1 MIKSIHWIISKLNN
15 KTSYISIT
23 ILFVLLT
30 LYFGLSIYV
39 TSLSYKTITH
49 LPEISPKDYDLIYE
63 EVEFKS
69 SDNSGLTLRGWWIPN
84 DSKNTIIYLHGIDS
98 NRAGHRAEQTV
109 PPGLEVLKNMHSM
122 GYSIFTFDLRGH
134 GISDKAKVGLGVK
147 EIADIKG
154 AINYLEK
161 SKKVEKVALYGIS
174 YGAVLA
180 ILAGNSDDNIKGIF
194 IDSPYNMI
202 TDLITGEI
210 PRRAPIPGFV
220 AGLLSQGIVWSSIWL
235 EGINLSE
242 IMPYKEIENLK
253 YPVLMVHCKD
263 DERIPIY
270 HSDQINENAPLD
282 TLYHKFE
289 NCDGHG
295 KAYATN
301 PIYYLGFA
309 ETYFKRIFN

>member
-1 MIKSIHWIISKLNN
+1 MLEQIKAMKYKKQYAYIALGIGILAIL
-15 KTSYISIT
+15 YILISIY
-23 ILFVLLT
+23 I
-30 LYFGLSIYV
+30 
-39 TSLSYKTITH
+39 TSLAYKTIIN
-49 LPEISPKDYDLIYE
+49 LPEISPKNYNLQYE
-63 EVEFKS
+63 EIEFQS
-69 SDNSGLTLRGWWIPN
+69 ADNSGLTLRGWWIPN

-98 NRAGHRAEQTV
+98 NRAGHKAEQKV

-134 GISDKAKVGLGVK
+134 GMSDTAKVGLGIK

-154 AINYLEK
+154 AINFLET
-161 SKKVEKVALYGIS
+161 SQDVEKVALYGIS

-180 ILAGNSDDNIKGIF
+180 ILAGNADDNIKGIF

-210 PRRAPIPGFV
+210 PRRTPIPGFI
-220 AGLLSQGIVWSSIWL
+220 AGILSKGIIWSSIWL
-235 EGINLSE
+235 EGINLGE
-242 IMPYKEIENLK
+242 IKPYEAIKNLK
-253 YPVLMVHCKD
+253 YPILMIHCID
-263 DERIPIY
+263 DKRIPIY

-295 KAYATN
+295 KAYESNQT
-301 PIYYLGFA
+301 YYLGFA
-309 ETYFKRIFN
+309 KTYFNRIFQ

>member
-1 MIKSIHWIISKLNN
+1 MLEQIKAMKYKKQYAYIAGGGVILAILYILISV
-15 KTSYISIT
+15 YIT
-23 ILFVLLT
+23 NLA
-30 LYFGLSIYV
+30 
-39 TSLSYKTITH
+39 YKTIIN
-49 LPEISPKDYDLIYE
+49 LPEISPKDYGLQYE

-69 SDNSGLTLRGWWIPN
+69 ADNIGLTLRGWWIPN

-98 NRAGHRAEQTV
+98 NRAGHTAEQTV

-134 GISDKAKVGLGVK
+134 GESDKAKVGLGVK
-147 EIADIKG
+147 EISDIKG
-154 AINYLEK
+154 AINYLESTK
-161 SKKVEKVALYGIS
+161 NVEKVALYGIS

-180 ILAGNSDDNIKGIF
+180 ILAGNADDNVKGIF

-235 EGINLSE
+235 EGINLND
-242 IMPYKEIENLK
+242 IKPYEAIKDLK
-253 YPVLMVHCKD
+253 YPILMVHCKD
-263 DERIPIY
+263 DKRIPIY

-295 KAYATN
+295 KAYESNQT
-301 PIYYLGFA
+301 YYLGFA
-309 ETYFKRIFN
+309 KTYFNRIFQ

>member
-1 MIKSIHWIISKLNN
+1 MLEQIKAMKYKKQYGYIAGGGLILTIL
-15 KTSYISIT
+15 YILISIY
-23 ILFVLLT
+23 I
-30 LYFGLSIYV
+30 
-39 TSLSYKTITH
+39 TSLAYKTIIN
-49 LPEISPKDYDLIYE
+49 LPEISPKDYGLKYE

-69 SDNSGLTLRGWWIPN
+69 TDNSGLTLRGWWIPN

-98 NRAGHRAEQTV
+98 NRAGHTAEQTV

-134 GISDKAKVGLGVK
+134 GVSDTAKVGLGVK
-147 EIADIKG
+147 EITDIQG
-154 AINYLEK
+154 AINYLET
-161 SKKVEKVALYGIS
+161 SKDVKKVALYGIS

-180 ILAGNSDDNIKGIF
+180 ILAGNADDNVKGIF

-210 PRRAPIPGFV
+210 PRRTPIPGFI
-220 AGLLSQGIVWSSIWL
+220 AGVLSQVIVWSSIWL
-235 EGINLSE
+235 EGINLDE
-242 IMPYKEIENLK
+242 IKPYEEIKNLK

-263 DERIPIY
+263 DIRIPIY

-295 KAYATN
+295 KAYESNQT
-301 PIYYLGFA
+301 YYLGFA
-309 ETYFKRIFN
+309 KTYFNRIFQ

>member
-1 MIKSIHWIISKLNN
+1 MLEQIKAMKYKKQYTYIAAGLAILAIL
-15 KTSYISIT
+15 YIFISIYIT
-23 ILFVLLT
+23 NLA
-30 LYFGLSIYV
+30 
-39 TSLSYKTITH
+39 YKTIIN
-49 LPEISPKDYDLIYE
+49 LPEISPKDYGLQYE
-63 EVEFKS
+63 EVEFQS
-69 SDNSGLTLRGWWIPN
+69 TDNSGLTLRGWWIPN

-98 NRAGHRAEQTV
+98 NRAGHKAEQTV

-134 GISDKAKVGLGVK
+134 GVSDKAKVGLGVK
-147 EIADIKG
+147 EISDIKG

-161 SKKVEKVALYGIS
+161 SKNVEKVALYGIS

-180 ILAGNSDDNIKGIF
+180 ILAGDVDENVKGIF

-210 PRRAPIPGFV
+210 PRRTPIPGFV

-235 EGINLSE
+235 EGINLDE
-242 IMPYKEIENLK
+242 IRPYETIENLK
-253 YPVLMVHCKD
+253 YPVLMVHCID
-263 DERIPIY
+263 DIRIPIY

-295 KAYATN
+295 KAYESHKA
-301 PIYYLGFA
+301 YYLGFA
-309 ETYFKRIFN
+309 KTYFNRIFQ

>member
-1 MIKSIHWIISKLNN
+1 MLEQIKAMKYKKQYGYIAGGGLILTIL
-15 KTSYISIT
+15 YILISIY
-23 ILFVLLT
+23 I
-30 LYFGLSIYV
+30 
-39 TSLSYKTITH
+39 TSLAYKTIIN
-49 LPEISPKDYDLIYE
+49 LPEISPKDYGLKYE

-69 SDNSGLTLRGWWIPN
+69 TDNSGLTLRGWWIPN

-98 NRAGHRAEQTV
+98 NRAGHTAEQTV

-134 GISDKAKVGLGVK
+134 GVSDTAKVGLGVK

-154 AINYLEK
+154 AINYLET
-161 SKKVEKVALYGIS
+161 SKDVEKVALYGIS

-180 ILAGNSDDNIKGIF
+180 ILAGNADDNIKGIF

-210 PRRAPIPGFV
+210 PRRTPIPGFI

-235 EGINLSE
+235 EGINLDE
-242 IMPYKEIENLK
+242 IKPYEEIKNLK

-263 DERIPIY
+263 DIRIPIY

-295 KAYATN
+295 KAYESNQT
-301 PIYYLGFA
+301 YYLGFA
-309 ETYFKRIFN
+309 KTYFNRIFQ

>member
-1 MIKSIHWIISKLNN
+1 MLEQIKAMKYKKQYTYIAAGLAILAIL
-15 KTSYISIT
+15 YILISIYIT
-23 ILFVLLT
+23 NLA
-30 LYFGLSIYV
+30 
-39 TSLSYKTITH
+39 YKTIIN
-49 LPEISPKDYDLIYE
+49 LPEISPKDYGLQYE
-63 EVEFKS
+63 EVEFQS
-69 SDNSGLTLRGWWIPN
+69 TDNSGLTLRGWWIPN

-98 NRAGHRAEQTV
+98 NRAGHKAEQTV

-134 GISDKAKVGLGVK
+134 GVSDKAKVGLGVK
-147 EIADIKG
+147 EISDIKG

-161 SKKVEKVALYGIS
+161 SKNVEKVALYGIS

-180 ILAGNSDDNIKGIF
+180 ILAGDVDENVKGIF

-210 PRRAPIPGFV
+210 PSRTPIPGFV

-235 EGINLSE
+235 EGINLDE
-242 IMPYKEIENLK
+242 IRPYETIENLK
-253 YPVLMVHCKD
+253 YPVLMVHCID
-263 DERIPIY
+263 DIRIPIY

-295 KAYATN
+295 KAYESNKA
-301 PIYYLGFA
+301 YYLGFA
-309 ETYFKRIFN
+309 NTYFNRIFQ

>member
-1 MIKSIHWIISKLNN
+1 MLEQIKTMKYKKQYTYIAGGGLILAIL
-15 KTSYISIT
+15 YILISIY
-23 ILFVLLT
+23 I
-30 LYFGLSIYV
+30 
-39 TSLSYKTITH
+39 TSLAYKTIIN
-49 LPEISPKDYDLIYE
+49 LPEISPKDYGLQYE
-63 EVEFKS
+63 EVEFQS
-69 SDNSGLTLRGWWIPN
+69 SDNSGLTLRGWWIAN
-84 DSKNTIIYLHGIDS
+84 ESKNTIIYLHGIDS
-98 NRAGHRAEQTV
+98 NRAGHTSEQTV
-109 PPGLEVLKNMHSM
+109 PPGLEVLKHMHSM

-134 GISDKAKVGLGVK
+134 GVSDTAKVGLGVK

-154 AINYLEK
+154 AINYLESTK
-161 SKKVEKVALYGIS
+161 NVEKVALYGIS

-180 ILAGNSDDNIKGIF
+180 ILAGNVDDNVKGIF

-210 PRRAPIPGFV
+210 PRRTPIPGFI

-235 EGINLSE
+235 EGINLNE
-242 IMPYKEIENLK
+242 IKPYESIKDLK

-263 DERIPIY
+263 DKRIPIY

-295 KAYATN
+295 KAYESNKT
-301 PIYYLGFA
+301 YYLGFA
-309 ETYFKRIFN
+309 KTYFNRIFQ

>member
-1 MIKSIHWIISKLNN
+1 MLEQIKAMKYKKQYTYIAAGLAILAIL
-15 KTSYISIT
+15 YIFISIYIT
-23 ILFVLLT
+23 NLA
-30 LYFGLSIYV
+30 
-39 TSLSYKTITH
+39 YKTIIN
-49 LPEISPKDYDLIYE
+49 LPEISPKDYGLQYE
-63 EVEFKS
+63 EVEFQS
-69 SDNSGLTLRGWWIPN
+69 TDNSGLTLRGWWIPN

-98 NRAGHRAEQTV
+98 NRAGHKAEQTV

-134 GISDKAKVGLGVK
+134 GVSDKAKVGLGVK
-147 EIADIKG
+147 EISDIKG

-161 SKKVEKVALYGIS
+161 SKNVEKVALYGIS

-180 ILAGNSDDNIKGIF
+180 ILAGDVDENVKGIF

-210 PRRAPIPGFV
+210 PRRTPIPGFV

-235 EGINLSE
+235 EGINLDE
-242 IMPYKEIENLK
+242 IRPYETIENLK
-253 YPVLMVHCKD
+253 YPVLMVHCID
-263 DERIPIY
+263 DIRIPIY

-295 KAYATN
+295 KAYESNKA
-301 PIYYLGFA
+301 YYLGFA
-309 ETYFKRIFN
+309 KTYFNRIFQ

>member
-1 MIKSIHWIISKLNN
+1 MLEQIKAMKYKKQYTYIAAGLAILAIL
-15 KTSYISIT
+15 YILISIYIT
-23 ILFVLLT
+23 NLA
-30 LYFGLSIYV
+30 
-39 TSLSYKTITH
+39 YKTIIN
-49 LPEISPKDYDLIYE
+49 LPEISPKDYGLQYE
-63 EVEFKS
+63 EVEFQS
-69 SDNSGLTLRGWWIPN
+69 TDNSGLTLRGWWIPN

-98 NRAGHRAEQTV
+98 NRAGHKAEQTV

-134 GISDKAKVGLGVK
+134 GVSDKAKVGLGVK
-147 EIADIKG
+147 EISDIKG

-161 SKKVEKVALYGIS
+161 SKNVEKVALYGIS

-180 ILAGNSDDNIKGIF
+180 ILAGDVDENVKGIF

-210 PRRAPIPGFV
+210 PRRTPIPGFV

-235 EGINLSE
+235 EGINLDE
-242 IMPYKEIENLK
+242 ISPYETIENLK
-253 YPVLMVHCKD
+253 YPVLMVHCID
-263 DERIPIY
+263 DIRIPIY

-295 KAYATN
+295 KAYESNKA
-301 PIYYLGFA
+301 YYLGFA
-309 ETYFKRIFN
+309 KTYFNRIFQ

>member
-1 MIKSIHWIISKLNN
+1 MLEQIKTMKYKKQYTYIAGGGLILAIL
-15 KTSYISIT
+15 YILISIY
-23 ILFVLLT
+23 I
-30 LYFGLSIYV
+30 
-39 TSLSYKTITH
+39 TSLAYKTIIN
-49 LPEISPKDYDLIYE
+49 LPEISPKDYGLQYE
-63 EVEFKS
+63 EVEFQS
-69 SDNSGLTLRGWWIPN
+69 SDNSGLTLRGWWIAN
-84 DSKNTIIYLHGIDS
+84 ESKNTIIYLHGIDS
-98 NRAGHRAEQTV
+98 NRAGHTSEQTV
-109 PPGLEVLKNMHSM
+109 PPGLEVLKHMHTM

-134 GISDKAKVGLGVK
+134 GVSDTAKVGLGVK

-154 AINYLEK
+154 AINYLESTK
-161 SKKVEKVALYGIS
+161 NVEKVALYGIS

-180 ILAGNSDDNIKGIF
+180 ILAGNVDDNVKGIY

-210 PRRAPIPGFV
+210 PRRTPIPGFI

-235 EGINLSE
+235 EGINLNE
-242 IMPYKEIENLK
+242 IKPYESIKDLK

-263 DERIPIY
+263 DKRIPIY

-295 KAYATN
+295 KAYESNKT
-301 PIYYLGFA
+301 YYLGFA
-309 ETYFKRIFN
+309 KTYFNRIFQ

>member
-1 MIKSIHWIISKLNN
+1 MLEQIKAMKYKKQYTYIAVGLAILAIL
-15 KTSYISIT
+15 YILISIYIT
-23 ILFVLLT
+23 NLA
-30 LYFGLSIYV
+30 
-39 TSLSYKTITH
+39 YKTIIN
-49 LPEISPKDYDLIYE
+49 LPEISPKDYGLQYE
-63 EVEFKS
+63 EVEFQS
-69 SDNSGLTLRGWWIPN
+69 TDNSGLTLRGWWIPN

-98 NRAGHRAEQTV
+98 NRAGHKAEQTV

-134 GISDKAKVGLGVK
+134 GVSDKAKVGIGVK
-147 EIADIKG
+147 EISDIKG

-161 SKKVEKVALYGIS
+161 SKNVEKVALYGIS

-180 ILAGNSDDNIKGIF
+180 ILAGDVDENVKGIF

-210 PRRAPIPGFV
+210 PRRTPIPGFV

-235 EGINLSE
+235 EGINLDE
-242 IMPYKEIENLK
+242 IRPYETIENLK
-253 YPVLMVHCKD
+253 YPVLMVHCID
-263 DERIPIY
+263 DIRIPIY

-295 KAYATN
+295 KAYESN
-301 PIYYLGFA
+301 KDYYLGFA
-309 ETYFKRIFN
+309 KTYFNRIFQ

>member
-1 MIKSIHWIISKLNN
+1 MLEQIKAMKYKKQYTYIAAGLAILAIL
-15 KTSYISIT
+15 YIFISIYIT
-23 ILFVLLT
+23 NLA
-30 LYFGLSIYV
+30 
-39 TSLSYKTITH
+39 YKTIIN
-49 LPEISPKDYDLIYE
+49 LPEISPKDYGLQYE
-63 EVEFKS
+63 EVEFQS
-69 SDNSGLTLRGWWIPN
+69 TDNSGLTLRGWWIPN

-98 NRAGHRAEQTV
+98 NRAGHKAEQTV

-134 GISDKAKVGLGVK
+134 GVSDTAKVGLGVK
-147 EIADIKG
+147 EITDIQG
-154 AINYLEK
+154 AINYLET
-161 SKKVEKVALYGIS
+161 SKDVKKVALYGIS

-180 ILAGNSDDNIKGIF
+180 ILAGNADDNVKGIF

-210 PRRAPIPGFV
+210 PRRTPIPGFI

-235 EGINLSE
+235 EGINLDE
-242 IMPYKEIENLK
+242 IKPYEEIKNLK

-263 DERIPIY
+263 DIRIPIY

-295 KAYATN
+295 KAYESNQT
-301 PIYYLGFA
+301 YYLGFA
-309 ETYFKRIFN
+309 KTYFNRIFQ

>member
-1 MIKSIHWIISKLNN
+1 MLEQIKSIKF
-15 KTSYISIT
+15 KKQ
-23 ILFVLLT
+23 FA
-30 LYFGLSIYV
+30 YFAVVMLILSIIYILISV
-39 TSLSYKTITH
+39 YITSLAYKTIIN
-49 LPEISPKDYDLIYE
+49 LPEISPKDYGLQYE
-63 EVEFKS
+63 EIEFQS
-69 SDNSGLTLRGWWIPN
+69 SDNTKLTLRGWWIPN
-84 DSKNTIIYLHGIDS
+84 KSKNTIIYLHGIDS
-98 NRAGHRAEQTV
+98 NRAGHTSEQTV

-134 GISDKAKVGLGVK
+134 GVSDTAKVGLGVK

-154 AINYLEK
+154 AINYLESTK
-161 SKKVEKVALYGIS
+161 NVEKVALYGIS

-180 ILAGNSDDNIKGIF
+180 ILAGNADDNIKGIF

-210 PRRAPIPGFV
+210 PRRTPIPGFI
-220 AGLLSQGIVWSSIWL
+220 AGLLSQGIIWSSIWL
-235 EGINLSE
+235 EGINLDE
-242 IMPYKEIENLK
+242 IRPYESIKDLK

-263 DERIPIY
+263 DKRIPIF

-295 KAYATN
+295 KAYESNKT
-301 PIYYLGFA
+301 YYLGFA
-309 ETYFKRIFN
+309 KTYFNRIFQ

>member
-1 MIKSIHWIISKLNN
+1 MLEQIKTMKYKKQYTYIAGGGLILAIL
-15 KTSYISIT
+15 YILISIY
-23 ILFVLLT
+23 I
-30 LYFGLSIYV
+30 
-39 TSLSYKTITH
+39 TSLAYKTIIN
-49 LPEISPKDYDLIYE
+49 LPEISPKDYGLQYE
-63 EVEFKS
+63 EVEFQS
-69 SDNSGLTLRGWWIPN
+69 SDNSGLTLRGWWIAN
-84 DSKNTIIYLHGIDS
+84 ESKNTIIYLHGIDS
-98 NRAGHRAEQTV
+98 NRAGHTSEQTV
-109 PPGLEVLKNMHSM
+109 PPGLEVLKHMHTM

-134 GISDKAKVGLGVK
+134 GVSDTAKVGLGVK

-154 AINYLEK
+154 AINYLESTK
-161 SKKVEKVALYGIS
+161 NVEKVALYGIS

-180 ILAGNSDDNIKGIF
+180 ILAGNVDDNVKGIF

-210 PRRAPIPGFV
+210 PRRTPIPGFI

-235 EGINLSE
+235 EGINLNE
-242 IMPYKEIENLK
+242 IKPYESIKDLK

-263 DERIPIY
+263 DKRIPIY

-295 KAYATN
+295 KAYESNKT
-301 PIYYLGFA
+301 YYLGFA
-309 ETYFKRIFN
+309 KTYFNRIFQ

>member
-1 MIKSIHWIISKLNN
+1 MLEQIKAMKYKKQYTYIAAGLAILAIL
-15 KTSYISIT
+15 YILISIYIT
-23 ILFVLLT
+23 NLA
-30 LYFGLSIYV
+30 
-39 TSLSYKTITH
+39 YKTIIN
-49 LPEISPKDYDLIYE
+49 LPEISPKDYGLQYE
-63 EVEFKS
+63 EVEFQS
-69 SDNSGLTLRGWWIPN
+69 TDNSGLTLRGWWIPN

-98 NRAGHRAEQTV
+98 NRAGHKAEQTV

-134 GISDKAKVGLGVK
+134 GVSDTAKVGLGVK
-147 EIADIKG
+147 EITDIQG
-154 AINYLEK
+154 AINYLET
-161 SKKVEKVALYGIS
+161 SKDVKKVALYGIS

-180 ILAGNSDDNIKGIF
+180 ILAGNSDDNVKGIF

-210 PRRAPIPGFV
+210 PRRTPIPGFI

-235 EGINLSE
+235 EGINLDE
-242 IMPYKEIENLK
+242 IKPYEEIKNLK

-263 DERIPIY
+263 DIRIPIY

-295 KAYATN
+295 KAYESNQT
-301 PIYYLGFA
+301 YYLGFA
-309 ETYFKRIFN
+309 KTYFNRIFQ

>member
-1 MIKSIHWIISKLNN
+1 MLEQIKAMKYKKQYTYIAVGLAILAIL
-15 KTSYISIT
+15 YILISIYIT
-23 ILFVLLT
+23 NLA
-30 LYFGLSIYV
+30 
-39 TSLSYKTITH
+39 YKTIIN
-49 LPEISPKDYDLIYE
+49 LPEISPKDYGLQYE
-63 EVEFKS
+63 EVEFQS
-69 SDNSGLTLRGWWIPN
+69 TDNSGLTLRGWWIPN

-98 NRAGHRAEQTV
+98 NRAGHKAEQTV

-134 GISDKAKVGLGVK
+134 GVSDKAKVGLGVK
-147 EIADIKG
+147 EISDIKG

-161 SKKVEKVALYGIS
+161 SKNVEKVALYGIS

-180 ILAGNSDDNIKGIF
+180 ILAGDVDENVKGIF

-210 PRRAPIPGFV
+210 PRRTPIPGFV

-235 EGINLSE
+235 EGINLDE
-242 IMPYKEIENLK
+242 IRPYETIENLK
-253 YPVLMVHCKD
+253 YPVLMVHCID
-263 DERIPIY
+263 DIRIPIY

-295 KAYATN
+295 KAYESNKA
-301 PIYYLGFA
+301 YYLGFA
-309 ETYFKRIFN
+309 KTYFNRIFQ

>member
-1 MIKSIHWIISKLNN
+1 MLEQIKAIKYKKQYTYIAAGLAILAIL
-15 KTSYISIT
+15 YILISIYIT
-23 ILFVLLT
+23 NLA
-30 LYFGLSIYV
+30 
-39 TSLSYKTITH
+39 YKTIIN
-49 LPEISPKDYDLIYE
+49 LPEISPKDYGLQYE
-63 EVEFKS
+63 EVEFQS
-69 SDNSGLTLRGWWIPN
+69 TDNSGLTLRGWWIPN

-98 NRAGHRAEQTV
+98 NRAGHKAEQTV

-134 GISDKAKVGLGVK
+134 GVSDKAKVGLGVK
-147 EIADIKG
+147 EISDIKG

-161 SKKVEKVALYGIS
+161 SKNVEKVALYGIS

-180 ILAGNSDDNIKGIF
+180 ILAGDVDENVKGIF

-210 PRRAPIPGFV
+210 PRRTPIPGFV

-235 EGINLSE
+235 EGINLDE
-242 IMPYKEIENLK
+242 IRPYETIENLK
-253 YPVLMVHCKD
+253 YPVLMVHCID
-263 DERIPIY
+263 DIRIPIY

-295 KAYATN
+295 KAYESNKA
-301 PIYYLGFA
+301 YYLGFA
-309 ETYFKRIFN
+309 NTYFNRIFQ

>member
-1 MIKSIHWIISKLNN
+1 MLEQIKAMKYKKQYTYIAAGLAILAIL
-15 KTSYISIT
+15 YILISIYIT
-23 ILFVLLT
+23 NLA
-30 LYFGLSIYV
+30 
-39 TSLSYKTITH
+39 YKTIIN
-49 LPEISPKDYDLIYE
+49 LPEISPKDYGLQYE
-63 EVEFKS
+63 EVEFQS
-69 SDNSGLTLRGWWIPN
+69 TDNSGLTLRGWWIPN

-98 NRAGHRAEQTV
+98 NRAGHKAEQTV

-134 GISDKAKVGLGVK
+134 GVSDKAKVGLGVK
-147 EIADIKG
+147 EISDIKG

-161 SKKVEKVALYGIS
+161 SKNVEKVALYGIS

-180 ILAGNSDDNIKGIF
+180 ILAGDVDENVKGIF

-210 PRRAPIPGFV
+210 PRRTPIPGFV

-235 EGINLSE
+235 EGINLDE
-242 IMPYKEIENLK
+242 IRPYETIENLK
-253 YPVLMVHCKD
+253 YPVLMVHCID
-263 DERIPIY
+263 DIRIPIY

-295 KAYATN
+295 KAYESNKA
-301 PIYYLGFA
+301 YYPGFA
-309 ETYFKRIFN
+309 KTYFNRIFQ

>member
-1 MIKSIHWIISKLNN
+1 MLEQIKAMKYKKQYTYIAAGLAILAIL
-15 KTSYISIT
+15 YILISIYIT
-23 ILFVLLT
+23 NLA
-30 LYFGLSIYV
+30 
-39 TSLSYKTITH
+39 YKTIIK
-49 LPEISPKDYDLIYE
+49 LPEISPKDYGLQYE
-63 EVEFKS
+63 EVEFQS
-69 SDNSGLTLRGWWIPN
+69 IDNSGLTLRGWWIPN

-98 NRAGHRAEQTV
+98 NRAGHKAEQTV

-134 GISDKAKVGLGVK
+134 GVSDKAKVGLGVK
-147 EIADIKG
+147 EISDIKG

-161 SKKVEKVALYGIS
+161 SKNVEKVALYGIS

-180 ILAGNSDDNIKGIF
+180 ILAGDVDENVKGIF

-210 PRRAPIPGFV
+210 PRRTPIPGFV

-235 EGINLSE
+235 EGINLDE
-242 IMPYKEIENLK
+242 IRPYETIENLK
-253 YPVLMVHCKD
+253 YPVLMVHCID
-263 DERIPIY
+263 DIRIPIY

-295 KAYATN
+295 KAYESNKA
-301 PIYYLGFA
+301 YYLGFA
-309 ETYFKRIFN
+309 KTYFNRIFQ

>member
-1 MIKSIHWIISKLNN
+1 MLEQIKSIKF
-15 KTSYISIT
+15 KKQFAYIGGAILILT
-23 ILFVLLT
+23 ILYILISV
-30 LYFGLSIYV
+30 YI
-39 TSLSYKTITH
+39 TSLAYKTIIN
-49 LPEISPKDYDLIYE
+49 LPEISPKDYGLQYE
-63 EVEFKS
+63 EIEFQS
-69 SDNSGLTLRGWWIPN
+69 SDNTKLTLRGWWIPN
-84 DSKNTIIYLHGIDS
+84 KSKNTIIYLHGIDS
-98 NRAGHRAEQTV
+98 NRAGHTSEQTV

-134 GISDKAKVGLGVK
+134 GVSDTAKVGLGVK

-154 AINYLEK
+154 AINYLESTK
-161 SKKVEKVALYGIS
+161 NVEKVALYGIS

-180 ILAGNSDDNIKGIF
+180 ILAGNADDNIKGIF

-210 PRRAPIPGFV
+210 PRRTPIPGFI
-220 AGLLSQGIVWSSIWL
+220 AGLLSQGIIWSSIWL
-235 EGINLSE
+235 EGINLDE
-242 IMPYKEIENLK
+242 IRPYESIKDLK

-263 DERIPIY
+263 DKRIPIY

-295 KAYATN
+295 KAYSSNQT
-301 PIYYLGFA
+301 YYLGFA
-309 ETYFKRIFN
+309 KTYFNRIFQ

>member
-1 MIKSIHWIISKLNN
+1 MLEQIKAMKYKKQYTYIAAGLAILAIL
-15 KTSYISIT
+15 YILISIYIT
-23 ILFVLLT
+23 NLA
-30 LYFGLSIYV
+30 
-39 TSLSYKTITH
+39 YKTIIN
-49 LPEISPKDYDLIYE
+49 LPEISPKDYGLQYE
-63 EVEFKS
+63 EVEFQS
-69 SDNSGLTLRGWWIPN
+69 TDNSGLTLRGWWIPN

-98 NRAGHRAEQTV
+98 NRAGHKAEQTV

-134 GISDKAKVGLGVK
+134 GVSDKAKVGLGVK
-147 EIADIKG
+147 EISDIKG

-161 SKKVEKVALYGIS
+161 SKNVEKVALYGIS

-180 ILAGNSDDNIKGIF
+180 ILAGDVDENVKGIF

-210 PRRAPIPGFV
+210 TRRTPIPGFG

-235 EGINLSE
+235 EGINLDE
-242 IMPYKEIENLK
+242 IRPYETIENLK
-253 YPVLMVHCKD
+253 YPVLMVHCID
-263 DERIPIY
+263 DIRIPIY

-295 KAYATN
+295 KAYESNKA
-301 PIYYLGFA
+301 YYLGFA
-309 ETYFKRIFN
+309 KTYFNRIFQ